1 MRKDDRKLTKHHIIP
16 TSKGGENKDNIA
28 MVKQGLHRK
37 YHDLFSN
44 RTPEEILEF
53 LENYFWGG
61 DKSFVDEY
69 RKEEDIFQ
77 HIKNFE
83 KIFGLKRGGRNNGSQ
98 H

>member
-1 MRKDDRKLTKHHIIP
+1 MRGSDNKLTKHHIIP

-44 RTPEEILEF
+44 RTPTEILEF

-61 DKSFVDEY
+61 NESFIDEY
-69 RKEEDIFQ
+69 RLEEDISK
-77 HIKNFE
+77 HIRKFE
-83 KIFGLKRGGRNNGSQ
+83 KTFGVKEDGN
-98 H
+98 